1 MCEECSKELM
11 IDERGDHV
19 CEDCGA
25 VHELPSLATENN
37 STSAMGDGR
46 QSEAGPLGTVFGP
59 MIDMPPKLRAKFR
72 RWEQK
77 QRNWNRE
84 KDPMYLQVKA
94 ALVEMFGK
102 DTASAVD
109 LMTKASTQQLT
120 SENAEH
126 RMGLSK
132 GDAKK
137 LKLPKTS
144 ISRLG
149 GEQHPEHRGGGKQAK
164 LQIMALAIASVS
176 ADWLGTPP
184 INEKDLRKRYNITK
198 KQLRLAKKSV
208 RQNFRQRIK
217 EEIIDKNVVKKRN
230 AANRREDEYQI
241 ALENLMDVVDENFD
255 EPLTTEIT
263 NEFFEAFIQI
273 EGESIDSAHANVP
286 IGLLTACV
294 LCQVLKNRG
303 LLKGKQSKIAEA
315 VDKTGSGLRTRLEN
329 LEKED
334 PYGVFNASEP
344 VRSTGMRYSTREAG
358 GGDMVGKLTEHRLIN
373 RSLYKNP
380 KRFSS
385 PNPTTKQAARKPIG
399 NQGEED
405 ENGQ

>member
-132 GDAKK
+132 GDAMN
-137 LKLPKTS
+137 LKLPITI

-149 GEQHPEHRGGGKQAK
+149 G
-164 LQIMALAIASVS
+164 
-176 ADWLGTPP
+176 
-184 INEKDLRKRYNITK
+184 DL
-198 KQLRLAKKSV
+198 
-208 RQNFRQRIK
+208 
-217 EEIIDKNVVKKRN
+217 
-230 AANRREDEYQI
+230 
-241 ALENLMDVVDENFD
+241 
-255 EPLTTEIT
+255 
-263 NEFFEAFIQI
+263 
-273 EGESIDSAHANVP
+273 HA
-286 IGLLTACV
+286 
-294 LCQVLKNRG
+294 
-303 LLKGKQSKIAEA
+303 
-315 VDKTGSGLRTRLEN
+315 
-329 LEKED
+329 
-334 PYGVFNASEP
+334 
-344 VRSTGMRYSTREAG
+344 
-358 GGDMVGKLTEHRLIN
+358 
-373 RSLYKNP
+373 
-380 KRFSS
+380 
-385 PNPTTKQAARKPIG
+385 
-399 NQGEED
+399 
-405 ENGQ
+405 